1 MKLSKILFILLG
13 FTFFTAI
20 YCKGEEAMAFTIS
33 SPDISEGKTVPK
45 EFTCDG
51 LNISPELVWKDA
63 PAGAKSLVL
72 IVEDP
77 DAPSG
82 TFTHWVVYDIPA
94 TAVMFAKNALP
105 SGVKQGL
112 TDFGNARY
120 GGPCP
125 PKGHGEH
132 RYYFMLKALDVPSLG
147 IRDNAKR
154 AEVEKAMKGHALAE
168 ARFMGKYNR

>member
-1 MKLSKILFILLG
+1 
-13 FTFFTAI
+13 
-20 YCKGEEAMAFTIS
+20 MAFTIS
-33 SPDISEGKTVPK
+33 SPDIQEGKTVPK

-51 LNISPELVWKDA
+51 ANISPELVWKDA
-63 PAGAKSLVL
+63 PVGAKSLVL

-82 TFTHWVVYDIPA
+82 AFTHWVVYDIPA
-94 TAVMFAKNALP
+94 TVNRLEKGALP

-112 TDFGNARY
+112 TDFGYARY

-147 IRDNAKR
+147 IRDSAKR
-154 AEVEKAMKGHALAE
+154 AEVEKAFKGHALAE
-168 ARFMGKYNR
+168 TRLMGRYGR

>member
-1 MKLSKILFILLG
+1 MRLSKILFILTC
-13 FTFFTAI
+13 FIFFTAF

-63 PAGAKSLVL
+63 PVGAKSLVL

-94 TAVMFAKNALP
+94 TANKFEKNALP

-112 TDFGNARY
+112 TDFGYARF

-132 RYYFMLKALDVPSLG
+132 RYYFMLNALDVPSLG
-147 IRDNAKR
+147 IKDKATRED
-154 AEVEKAMKGHALAE
+154 VEKAFKGHALAE
-168 ARFMGKYNR
+168 AKLMGRYGR

>member
-1 MKLSKILFILLG
+1 
-13 FTFFTAI
+13 
-20 YCKGEEAMAFTIS
+20 MAFTIS
-33 SPDISEGKTVPK
+33 SPGISEGKIVPR

-51 LNISPELVWKDA
+51 ANASPELVWKDA

-77 DAPSG
+77 DAPGG

-94 TAVMFAKNALP
+94 ATKRIEKGALP

-112 TDFGNARY
+112 TDFGQARY

-125 PKGHGEH
+125 PRGHGEH
-132 RYYFMLKALDVPSLG
+132 RYYFILKALDVESLG
-147 IRDNAKR
+147 IRYGAKR
-154 AEVEKAMKGHALAE
+154 AEVEKAVKGHALAE
-168 ARFMGKYNR
+168 TRLMGRYQR